1 LIKEKREKGWL
12 NFDSIER
19 KFSLTPISAMKRLI
33 LGFMVAFDN
42 GSLT

>member
-1 LIKEKREKGWL
+1 LIKEKKEKGWL

-19 KFSLTPISAMKRLI
+19 KFSLTPISAMKMSI
-33 LGFMVAFDN
+33 LGFMVPFDN